1 MAGAAIELK
10 KYPVIEEDADGMVI
24 QRFRYLPLS
33 RLEAHDPNHDPGLEL
48 LIYIQTLIDED
59 GD

>member
-1 MAGAAIELK
+1 MAGVAIELK
-10 KYPVIEEDADGMVI
+10 NYPVIDEDAGGMTI

-33 RLEAHDPNHDPGLEL
+33 RLEAYDPKHDPGLEL

>member
-1 MAGAAIELK
+1 MAGAATELK
-10 KYPVIEEDADGMVI
+10 TYPVIDEDPEGMTI

-33 RLEAHDPNHDPGLEL
+33 RLEAHDPKHDPGLEL
-48 LIYIQTLIDED
+48 LIYIQTLIEED

>member
-1 MAGAAIELK
+1 MAGVAIELK
-10 KYPVIEEDADGMVI
+10 KYPVIEEDAEGMVI

-33 RLEAHDPNHDPGLEL
+33 RLGAYDPSHDPGLEL
-48 LIYIQTLIDED
+48 LIYIQTLIEED

>member
-1 MAGAAIELK
+1 MAGVAIELK
-10 KYPVIEEDADGMVI
+10 NYPVIEEDGDGMVI

-33 RLEAHDPNHDPGLEL
+33 RLEAYDPNHDPGLEV